1 MSDQPDHLSVPE
13 LRKLFAE
20 SGYFETPDGTVIREF
35 ADASEVVHVR
45 GGDRVIRGGLPLEFL
60 YTVVYGRL
68 RNVVTDAEGKGRHV
82 NELGRG
88 VSVGLGNILTGRPYL
103 TDIYAVRDSIL
114 LRTSKKD
121 FERIVT
127 KHPDVLIRFLKKLTT
142 RLEDFIGTQLLET
155 SALPELERIETNVA
169 FIPADES
176 DSIRESAN
184 ALARAFGEYHK
195 VLHLTARDVD
205 AALGEGASTGESS
218 RSSDQN
224 VTAWL
229 HQRESEFEGV
239 VYEAD
244 LSSPAWTERC
254 LRQADLVVVTARGGS
269 RAPIKKLNAL
279 LAKCR
284 AGHSAARVEL
294 LLVHKADTE
303 LPTRATAWSKL
314 EGLSRTHHVRQ
325 NRDADFRRVAR
336 IMSRRAIGLVLGG
349 GGARGIAHVGVL
361 KALEEADVPIDFI
374 SGASM
379 GSIFAGG
386 YARGW
391 SPEVIMENVRRVFSP
406 HWALYDPTL
415 PILAIMRG
423 RKLEGVLKT
432 LFEGIEIEDLWLNFH
447 CVSSNLT
454 HAGAFVHDRGSLW
467 KSIRASCSIPGIF
480 PPVKF
485 GKQILI
491 DGGVVDNLPIATMRE
506 RCETGTVIAVDVA
519 GSEAPE
525 TIEEFGDTDMT
536 LKSIGDRLNPFTES
550 KPTPHILY
558 VLQRTAMVN
567 SSRNAQNALSS
578 NQADLL
584 LTPPLEEFG
593 LLEWNAHD
601 ALYEAG
607 YRYAAEALSQWKFEP
622 RS

>member
-1 MSDQPDHLSVPE
+1 MSDQPDHLSEAE
-13 LRKLFAE
+13 LRKLFSE
-20 SGYFETPDGTVIREF
+20 SGYFGPPDDAVIREL

-45 GGDRVIRGGLPLEFL
+45 GGDRVVRGGLPLEFL

-68 RNVVTDAEGKGRHV
+68 RNVVADAEGEGRHV
-82 NELGRG
+82 NELARG
-88 VSVGLGNILTGRPYL
+88 VSVGLGGLLTGRPYL
-103 TDIYAVRDSIL
+103 TDVYAVRDSVL
-114 LRTSKKD
+114 LRTPKRD

-127 KHPDVLIRFLKKLTT
+127 NHPDLLLRFLKKLAT
-142 RLEDFIGTQLLET
+142 RFEEFIGTRVLET
-155 SALPELERIETNVA
+155 GALTEVERIETNVA
-169 FIPADES
+169 FIPVDES
-176 DSIRESAN
+176 GSIRESADS
-184 ALARAFGEYHK
+184 LARAFGEYHK

-218 RSSDQN
+218 RSSDRD
-224 VTAWL
+224 VIAWL

-239 VYEAD
+239 LYEAD

-254 LRQADLVVVTARGGS
+254 LRHADLVVIAARGGS
-269 RAPIKKLNAL
+269 RAPIKKLNSL

-284 AGHSAARVEL
+284 VDRGAARVDL
-294 LLVHKADTE
+294 LLVHKADTA
-303 LPTRATAWSKL
+303 LPTRANAWSKL
-314 EGLSRTHHVRQ
+314 ENLSRIHHVREK
-325 NRDADFRRVAR
+325 RDADYRRVAR
-336 IMSRRAIGLVLGG
+336 IMSRRAVGLVLGG

-374 SGASM
+374 SGTSM

-386 YARGW
+386 YAKGW

-406 HWALYDPTL
+406 RWALYDPTL
-415 PILAIMRG
+415 PILAMMRG
-423 RKLEGVLKT
+423 RKLEGVLKK
-432 LFEGIEIEDLWLNFH
+432 LFEGVEIEDLWLNFH

-454 HAGAFVHDRGSLW
+454 HAGAFVHDRGDLW

-485 GKQILI
+485 GEQILI
-491 DGGVVDNLPIATMRE
+491 DGGIVDNLPIATMRE
-506 RCETGTVIAVDVA
+506 RCERGTVIAVDVA

-525 TIEEFGDTDMT
+525 AVEEFGDIDMT
-536 LKSIGDRLNPFTES
+536 WKTIGDRLNPFTES
-550 KPTPHILY
+550 KPAPHILY
-558 VLQRTAMVN
+558 VLQRTAMIN
-567 SSRNAQNALSS
+567 SSRNAQTALSS

-593 LLEWNAHD
+593 LLDWSAHD

-622 RS
+622 KS